1 MNIKLEKF
9 LLVLLCQYG
18 SYASKIQSG
27 PSEGC
32 YLCENERSAVIGGFE
47 E

>member
-1 MNIKLEKF
+1 MGKNF
-9 LLVLLCQYG
+9 LFVLLCQYG

-32 YLCENERSAVIGGFE
+32 YLCKNESSAVIGGFE